1 MKHLQYNFDFE
12 VYDSIED
19 LSKEDASLLE
29 QARSITDNAYA
40 PYSHFCVGAVAKL
53 ANDHLVSGTNQEN
66 ASFPVGICAE
76 RALLASS
83 AALYPSVPIQT
94 MAISYHN
101 HNINGNSQ
109 HPISPCGMCR
119 QALLE
124 HETRFDKPIRLI
136 LSGQEGKVY
145 IIERSSMLLP
155 LSFTGEN
162 LGM

>member
-12 VYDSIED
+12 VYDSITD
-19 LSKEDASLLE
+19 LSEEDASLLA
-29 QARSITDNAYA
+29 QARSMTDNAYA
-40 PYSHFCVGAVAKL
+40 PYSHFFVGAVAKL
-53 ANDHLVSGTNQEN
+53 ANDKLVSGTNQEN

-83 AALYPSVPIQT
+83 AALYPTVPIQT

-101 HNINGNSQ
+101 HNINGNNH

-124 HETRFDKPIRLI
+124 HETRYGQTIRLI

-145 IIERSSMLLP
+145 IIAKSSLLLP